1 MSIEW
6 DGKGF
11 PPVGTEIKTWDDE
24 SSTYRKGVVVYSGR
38 KGATVDVGFLLS
50 SGEQGDFSL
59 ITAEDRLEEVA
70 INAMLEQADLATKT
84 AERLYSRIKRGEIP
98 GIRLTDDAGS

>member
-6 DGKGF
+6 DGEGF
-11 PPVGTEIKTWDDE
+11 PPVGAEIKTWDDE
-24 SSTYRKGVVVYSGR
+24 ASKYRRGIVVYSGH

-59 ITAEDRLEEVA
+59 ITTEDRREEVA
-70 INAMLEQADLATKT
+70 VNAMLEQADIATLS
-84 AERLYSRIKRGEIP
+84 AEKLYSRIKSGHIP
-98 GIRLTDDAGS
+98 GVRLTDD